1 MNDSTRLGPWLG
13 LILSAFGLLLVAWNL
28 FPQDPHGT
36 NANNIIAIVATVAL
50 LDAAWLNS
58 TLPRMAGIGIGVL
71 CGIGLILLGTFYH
84 GDSNTVAITT
94 VTAGVLVAAFA
105 ATATTATD

>member
-13 LILSAFGLLLVAWNL
+13 LILSAFGLMLVAWNL

-36 NANNIIAIVATVAL
+36 NANNIIVIVATVAL

-58 TLPRMAGIGIGVL
+58 TLPRMPGIAIGVL
-71 CGIGLILLGTFYH
+71 TGIALILLGTFYH
-84 GDSNTVAITT
+84 GDSSTIAITT
-94 VTAGVLVAAFA
+94 VVGGVLVAACA
-105 ATATTATD
+105 ATSTTATD